1 MSLQLIDAIQN
12 THKADAAFMAL
23 IGLTPAAVSSDI
35 VKRFTKGV
43 EPEITVS
50 KDTVPHICQYI
61 MPGQYGRN
69 YLVFK
74 GKFCLDFYGKTGY
87 EAKLL
92 FERSFKLFHDD
103 HIVQPGF
110 KSFRCSLAYDGDF
123 ATGIIGVK
131 GYKGIY
137 DVDYI
142 RTN

>member
-23 IGLTPAAVSSDI
+23 LGLTPAAVSTDM

-43 EPEITVS
+43 EPEIVVS

-61 MPGQYGRN
+61 MPGQYSRN
-69 YLVFK
+69 HLVFK

-92 FERSFKLFHDD
+92 FESSFKLFHDKRV
-103 HIVQPGF
+103 VQPKF
-110 KSFRCSLAYDGDF
+110 HSFLCDLVYDGDF
-123 ATGIIGVK
+123 ATGISGVK

-137 DVDYI
+137 DIDYI
-142 RTN
+142 RMN

>member
-23 IGLTPAAVSSDI
+23 LGLTPAVASTDM

-43 EPEITVS
+43 EPDITVS

-69 YLVFK
+69 QLVFQ
-74 GKFCLDFYGKTGY
+74 GKFCIDFYGKTGY

-92 FERSFKLFHDD
+92 FEHSFQLFHDKR
-103 HIVQPGF
+103 IVQPGF
-110 KSFRCSLAYDGDF
+110 HSFLCTLAYDGDF
-123 ATGIIGVK
+123 ATGISGVK

-142 RTN
+142 RMN